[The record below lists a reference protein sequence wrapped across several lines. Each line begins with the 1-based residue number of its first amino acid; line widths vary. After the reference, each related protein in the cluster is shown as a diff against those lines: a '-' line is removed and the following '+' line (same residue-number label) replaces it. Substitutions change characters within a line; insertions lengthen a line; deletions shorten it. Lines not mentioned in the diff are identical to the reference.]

1 MTEQKF
7 DKDTYPTP
15 LSIFNPLDNEF
26 VFTCDGC
33 ASAENA
39 KVPEFFI
46 TKEQDFLT
54 YPLNDESVFVNP
66 PYSKPLP
73 FVERAVSLFENNNC
87 LVVMLLPIDISTKWF
102 ALITRPPTIKRIS
115 VAF

>member
-39 KVPEFFI
+39 KVPEFLSQ
-46 TKEQDFLT
+46 K
-54 YPLNDESVFVNP
+54 S
-66 PYSKPLP
+66 
-73 FVERAVSLFENNNC
+73 
-87 LVVMLLPIDISTKWF
+87 
-102 ALITRPPTIKRIS
+102 RI
-115 VAF
+115 F